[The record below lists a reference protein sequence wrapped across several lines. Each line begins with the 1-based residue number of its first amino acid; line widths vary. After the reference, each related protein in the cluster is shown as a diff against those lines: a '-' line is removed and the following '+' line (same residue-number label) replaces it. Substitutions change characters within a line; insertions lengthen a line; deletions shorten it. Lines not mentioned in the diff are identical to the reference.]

1 MGALWSTS
9 KFKNTL
15 KRCRE
20 HKTINSYLEHSSSE
34 QAFYSFPYNTEFEEI
49 IKKHKKDKP

>member
-1 MGALWSTS
+1 MGALWGTS